1 MKCYGACYGE
11 FASRNM
17 LRNISVYGAAVQ
29 RDEAKQNR
37 AAAWLDA
44 DVFPSPTPE
53 AQPYSEMKR
62 SEIELLHGWTQ
73 PFSRSLLLLCSRILT
88 YDRLSHLHPVHR
100 S

>member
-1 MKCYGACYGE
+1 MQKKDKKGRQGSLLTWNPFLFFLY
-11 FASRNM
+11 
-17 LRNISVYGAAVQ
+17 
-29 RDEAKQNR
+29 
-37 AAAWLDA
+37 
-44 DVFPSPTPE
+44 T
-53 AQPYSEMKR
+53 AQPYNEMKR